1 MPLTTMIRSWAS
13 TADSGDSST
22 ACVQLKI
29 VVFAPMPSARISTA
43 TPVNAGRRM
52 NIRHANLRSCTIM
65 RGLQWKAR
73 SCSACGRAP
82 EARER
87 RHTACAT
94 GPRDSPVSQC
104 A

>member
-1 MPLTTMIRSWAS
+1 MPLTTMIRSWPS
-13 TADSGDSST
+13 TAESGDSST

-29 VVFAPMPSARISTA
+29 VVLAPMPSARISTA

-52 NIRHANLRSCTIM
+52 NIRQANFRSCTIM

-73 SCSACGRAP
+73 SCSACGMAP
-82 EARER
+82 EARAIR
-87 RHTACAT
+87 QPACAT
-94 GPRDSPVSQC
+94 GPRDSRATHC